1 MKIQLISACALALS
15 LAAAQTVQPL
25 AGILDRQ
32 GNRANMQQVNTLR
45 SQKLQHDF
53 SDETAEQR
61 ATRRQRAEAVK
72 KGFQYAW
79 AGYEKYAY
87 GADEIDVLKMR
98 PKTTRNGWGAT
109 LVDALDTL
117 WVLGMKDEFARARDH
132 VANINFRSDGGQLAK
147 VFETN
152 IRYVGGLLSA
162 YELSKDRVFLH
173 KAVELTD
180 LLMPAFDTPLGLPWQ
195 MLNITTGQG
204 SSETP
209 GTTSTNLAEIGT
221 FQMEFY
227 RLSQLTGNATYHEA
241 AQRAITSMLEN
252 NSPQDASSLYTI
264 PGLYPLDFDMMS
276 GRFTNSAAYWGGGGD
291 SFYEYL
297 IKTWILSDFM
307 LHRNLDMWRESI
319 QAFSNYAVAEST
331 DGFLFP
337 GFVDGTKFF
346 PYVDTFTNFIPGTL
360 GIASKLAGSATY
372 FSLAEQLLE
381 AGYSVFAKM
390 PSSLGAEAVRFVRRN
405 VGSDYLQL
413 SAQERAQVDRYGIV
427 LERPYYVLRPELIES
442 LFVMYRLTGK
452 QEYADR
458 VWDIWQGIQR
468 NCRVPNGYVGTAN
481 VAADASSTG
490 ILNTVD
496 STESFFFAETLKYV
510 YLTFADHDV
519 ISLDSY
525 VFTTEAH
532 PLSRDLPHGKIRGAK
547 ALVLDRDLSGALSA
561 VVEFAVLK
569 EHGVEKIFLLETGV
583 GDAPVQGVVYLVQG
597 QVGKLRAVAA
607 QVRALSGIEQA
618 VQVVPRRTLLSE
630 RVLEEEGVLGD
641 VRLGEFRLDAVPLA
655 EDVVSLE
662 QPGLFKALYV
672 DGDFS
677 GIAGIARGLMRLQ
690 GLWGFFPRLVG
701 KGDYAQVLA
710 QSLKR
715 LRAEA
720 TGGAGA
726 MSSMFDAAVLLDR
739 AADLTT
745 PLLTQLTYE
754 GLLSEVFGIAG
765 GAVATGEGGRSRVS
779 VRGDDAV
786 YTAIRDAG
794 FADVGAALSAMT
806 QQLQTTY
813 ESRHSARTVQE
824 IRRFVGRLGG
834 LQAEHQALKA
844 HVALAEAVQKRT
856 QTDDFAATLEIEQTL
871 VGGDDLHAGQ
881 RAHIERML
889 ALGDPHA
896 HVPGVSSERQAP
908 APAPAAAP
916 NSLHKILRLLCLC
929 ALWRGAALK
938 QKQYDAWYDEITAA
952 FGHHH
957 AITLANLARAGL
969 LAPPARSSGAASA
982 PAPAPASGL
991 GFVRR
996 ALNLVVADDADD
1008 VAYAYAGYVPLL
1020 VRLVQVLAQ
1029 DPAVHSPAS
1038 SRYAALLRPLERTR
1052 SSRETQQPGGG
1063 VRGGWAGWEDVLA
1076 AVPGAS
1082 FDEPQAPPSALGRSE
1097 RALGEKPPA
1106 TLVVFVGGCTSA
1118 EISALRRLSQLHGHR
1133 YVVATTEVLNGNAL
1147 LDPLI
1152 HHK

>member
-15 LAAAQTVQPL
+15 LAGAQTVQPL

-45 SQKLQHDF
+45 SRRLQHDF
-53 SDETAEQR
+53 SNETAEQR
-61 ATRRQRAEAVK
+61 ATRRQRAEAIK

-79 AGYEKYAY
+79 AGYETYAY
-87 GADEIDVLKMR
+87 GADEIDVLKKK

-117 WVLGMKDEFARARDH
+117 WVLGMKDEFARAREH
-132 VANINFRSDGGQLAK
+132 VANIDFHNDGGQLAK

-252 NSPQDASSLYTI
+252 NNPQDPKSLYTI

-319 QAFSNYAVAEST
+319 QAFSNYAVAESI

-360 GIASKLAGSATY
+360 GIASKLAGSDTY

-413 SAQERAQVDRYGIV
+413 TAQERAQVDRYGIE
-427 LERPYYVLRPELIES
+427 LQRPYYVLRPELIES

-468 NCRVPNGYVGTAN
+468 NCRVPNGFVGTAN

-496 STESFFFAETLKYV
+496 STESFFFAETLKYL

-519 ISLDSY
+519 ISLDDY
-525 VFTTEAH
+525 
-532 PLSRDLPHGKIRGAK
+532 IRGAK

-597 QVGKLRAVAA
+597 QVSKLRAVAA
-607 QVRALSGIEQA
+607 QVRTHSGIEQA
-618 VQVVPRRTLLSE
+618 VQIVPRRTLLSE

-655 EDVVSLE
+655 DDVVSLE

-677 GIAGIARGLMRLQ
+677 GISGIARGLMRLQ

-715 LRAEA
+715 MRAEA
-720 TGGAGA
+720 TSSAGA
-726 MSSMFDAAVLLDR
+726 MSSMFDAAVILDR

-754 GLLSEVFGIAG
+754 GLLSEVFGITD
-765 GAVATGEGGRSRVS
+765 GAVTTGEGSRSRVN

-834 LQAEHQALKA
+834 LQAEHQSLKT
-844 HVALAEAVQKRT
+844 HVALAETVQKRT

-881 RAHIERML
+881 RAHIDRIL
-889 ALGDPHA
+889 ALADPHA
-896 HVPGVSSERQAP
+896 YVPGVSNERQAP
-908 APAPAAAP
+908 PPAAAP

-929 ALWRGAALK
+929 ALWRGSALK
-938 QKQYDAWYDEITAA
+938 QKQYDAWYDEIIAA

-957 AITLANLARAGL
+957 TITLAHLACAGL
-969 LAPPARSSGAASA
+969 LPARSSDTASTG
-982 PAPAPASGL
+982 SL
-991 GFVRR
+991 GFIRR
-996 ALNLVVADDADD
+996 ALNLVVADDTDD

-1020 VRLVQVLAQ
+1020 VRLVQILAQ

-1063 VRGGWAGWEDVLA
+1063 IRGGWAGWEDVLA
-1076 AVPGAS
+1076 AIPGAS
-1082 FDEPQAPPSALGRSE
+1082 FDESQAPPSALSRSE
-1097 RALGEKPPA
+1097 KTLGEKPPA

-1133 YVVATTEVLNGNAL
+1133 YIIATTEVLNGNAL

-1152 HHK
+1152 QHK